1 MSRYDWLLFLH
12 VTAAFLF
19 LSGAVAIAVL
29 QLAALRGSRPS
40 EIAFLLGLTRVPEVA
55 IGVGSLGTLG
65 FGIWLAHDVGYGFG
79 EGWIVGA
86 LVLWALS
93 GLLGA
98 RGGSRYRRARLEAE
112 RLAAGEDRLTPEL
125 AVLLEDRLALGLSW
139 GSGLAV
145 VAILVLMVWKP
156 GAG

>member
-1 MSRYDWLLFLH
+1 VSRYDWLLFLH

-40 EIAFLLGLTRVPEVA
+40 EIAFLLGLTRIPEVA

-93 GLLGA
+93 GALGA
-98 RGGSRYRRARLEAE
+98 RGGARTGAPGSRRSGSPRARI
-112 RLAAGEDRLTPEL
+112 
-125 AVLLEDRLALGLSW
+125 
-139 GSGLAV
+139 GSRPSSARCSRTGSRS
-145 VAILVLMVWKP
+145 P
-156 GAG
+156 